1 MVMNPNLIPHTVN
14 IVIGEGLY
22 KLKFW
27 VELNVE
33 ETKQQPMDMDDN
45 HEDDGSVI
53 EGIMT
58 LLIMRSR
65 RQPVLKRPGG
75 SLNNVKKVNSAT
87 GKQVAQATPFFSFRR
102 LLVWSMEEGVWV
114 HRKFLALEWVRRRWV
129 RRKPRVPELVCRS

>member
-1 MVMNPNLIPHTVN
+1 MGVTKYVDMEFTRRHGISQVQVMVMNPNLIPHTVN

-22 KLKFW
+22 ELKFW

-65 RQPVLKRPGG
+65 RQPVLKHPGG

-87 GKQVAQATPFFSFRR
+87 GKQVAQATPFFLIQAPAS
-102 LLVWSMEEGVWV
+102 LEYGGGGVG
-114 HRKFLALEWVRRRWV
+114 A
-129 RRKPRVPELVCRS
+129 